1 MGKFVNKLP
10 GQCKSKDQN
19 MKKKYLDKTK
29 GFDVLEVALM
39 KLQSFA
45 EKDSQTADLINRYY

>member
-19 MKKKYLDKTK
+19 MKKKYLDKSK
-29 GFDVLEVALM
+29 GLDVLEVALM
-39 KLQSFA
+39 KLQNFA
-45 EKDSQTADLINRYY
+45 EKDSQTAELIIKYY